1 MHSTIWGRPAG
12 SQGRPLTSCE
22 KGGLREGPLP
32 SPGRGAILNWRGGG
46 RKAAPHAC
54 VSRASWAFLR
64 FADLIELSQFFR
76 RARLLANLLRDFA
89 KVIEILPSWFEYD
102 ASQK

>member
-54 VSRASWAFLR
+54 VSRASWGPSSRTAYSRNPICR
-64 FADLIELSQFFR
+64 FD
-76 RARLLANLLRDFA
+76 
-89 KVIEILPSWFEYD
+89 
-102 ASQK
+102 

>member
-1 MHSTIWGRPAG
+1 MR
-12 SQGRPLTSCE
+12 Q
-22 KGGLREGPLP
+22 P
-32 SPGRGAILNWRGGG
+32 SFMGT
-46 RKAAPHAC
+46 
-54 VSRASWAFLR
+54 FLR

-76 RARLLANLLRDFA
+76 RARLLAKLLRDFA